1 MKKCNIYK
9 IYTEYRKKRIKNN
22 DVYIFSHN
30 GTDFAGNM
38 YRISECLLKKYGNK
52 RLFISLQV
60 PQNEPVNLILLKRQF
75 PYAKIFVVAANGVED
90 YMALA
95 TCKYLF
101 TDNNMPVPFHKREH
115 QFLIQTWHGTP
126 LKRLGYDN
134 HEDAAFVGMT
144 RRAFTT
150 ADYILFP
157 NEYTAKNIIRSF
169 RMKHELC
176 IKNTIVY
183 EGYSRNSAFFKEEQ
197 DYTALRFKLGV
208 DKKKVFVY
216 MPTWRGTINQ
226 ASRVKKSVITL
237 EEQLEELDGLLP
249 DEFVVYVK
257 LHRLDSAIINFAKFD
272 HIIPFPDN
280 YETYDVLAIADCLIT
295 DYSSVMFDFL
305 STGKKI
311 VLYVYDKYEYIN
323 YPGMYFDLDKLPF
336 PQVDT
341 PTSLYTEMI
350 SDKEYDDTDAIR
362 QFCNYDDKYSTE
374 RFLNLIFNKQGEK
387 SKTVNILS
395 NTKKNIL
402 LYSGALNSDAATMN
416 FYKYIDSLDLNETNY
431 YYLYLN
437 SNFVQNPIKLQGI
450 PVEMDIASVDKFHN
464 ETLFCPNEMATE
476 KDYKD
481 AFSRLFP
488 NIIFDKI
495 IRFGGIDEDTLFL
508 LGYAPVAK
516 KVILYY
522 GPMEKHPVFAQFR
535 RNMINSECLFFDV
548 PEKKQLENPY
558 ECEHMVNRNSLGFN
572 NGYLDFSILSK
583 SYKSDDAYKRIPFSD
598 QRIAI
603 NTKKTEDYI
612 IQIRLKT
619 ALKENEILKAQR
631 DDYYSAYRRI
641 EDSTAWKITF
651 PLRKMMDYIKYL
663 RGK

>member
-1 MKKCNIYK
+1 MKKGNIYK
-9 IYTEYRKKRIKNN
+9 LYANYRKKRIKNN

-38 YRISECLLKKYGNK
+38 YRISECLLKKYGKK
-52 RLFISLQV
+52 RLFISLQK
-60 PQNEPVNLILLKRQF
+60 PQDEPINLILLKRQF
-75 PYAKIFVVAANGVED
+75 PHAKIFIVEANSVED
-90 YMALA
+90 YRALA

-101 TDNNMPVPFHKREH
+101 TDNNIPTPFHKREH
-115 QFLIQTWHGTP
+115 QILIQTWHGTP

-134 HEDAAFVGMT
+134 HEDVSFVGAT

-157 NEYTAKNIIRSF
+157 NEYTAKNMIRSF
-169 RMKHELC
+169 RMNHELR

-197 DYTALRFKLGV
+197 DYIALKSKLGV

-216 MPTWRGTINQ
+216 MPTWRGAINQ
-226 ASRVKKSVITL
+226 ASKVTKPVMAL
-237 EEQLEELDGLLP
+237 EEQLEELDGLLS
-249 DEFVVYVK
+249 DELVVYAK

-280 YETYDVLAIADCLIT
+280 YEVYDVLAIADCLIT

-323 YPGMYFDLDKLPF
+323 YPGMYFDLDELPF

-341 PTSLYTEMI
+341 PGSLYAEMI

-374 RFLNLIFNKQGEK
+374 RFLNLIFNHHGEK
-387 SKTVNILS
+387 SKTVDIS
-395 NTKKNIL
+395 SDVKKNIL
-402 LYSGALNSDAATMN
+402 LYSGALNSDVATMN
-416 FYKYIDSLDLNETNY
+416 FYKYIDSLDLNEANY

-450 PVEMDIASVDKFHN
+450 PAEMDIASIDKFHGQA
-464 ETLFCPNEMATE
+464 LFCPNKTITE

-481 AFSRLFP
+481 AFTRLFP
-488 NIIFDKI
+488 NITFDKI
-495 IRFGGIDEDTLFL
+495 IRFGGMDEDTLFL
-508 LGYAPVAK
+508 LGHAPVAK
-516 KVILYY
+516 KIILYY
-522 GPMEKHPVFAQFR
+522 DNMENQPIFAQFR
-535 RNMINSECLFFDV
+535 RNMINSNCVFFDI
-548 PEKKQLENPY
+548 PKKIQLENPY
-558 ECEHMVNRNSLGFN
+558 ECEHMVNQKASELSIEH
-572 NGYLDFSILSK
+572 LDFSISSK
-583 SYKSDDAYKRIPFSD
+583 NFKSEDAYKRGGTSP
-598 QRIAI
+598 QRIA
-603 NTKKTEDYI
+603 TKIEKTEDYVT
-612 IQIRLKT
+612 QIRLKT

-631 DDYYSAYRRI
+631 DDYYKAYRRI
-641 EDSTAWKITF
+641 EDSTAWKVTF
-651 PLRKMMDYIKYL
+651 LLRKMADYIKYL
-663 RGK
+663 RRK

>member
-1 MKKCNIYK
+1 MKKSNIYEV
-9 IYTEYRKKRIKNN
+9 YAQYRKKRIKNN
-22 DVYIFSHN
+22 DVYFFSHN

-38 YRISECLLKKYGNK
+38 YRISECLLKKYGKK
-52 RLFISLQV
+52 RLFVSLQT
-60 PQNEPVNLILLKRQF
+60 PQNEPVNLILLRRQF
-75 PYAKIFVVAANGVED
+75 PYAKIFIVTANSAED

-115 QFLIQTWHGTP
+115 QILIQTWHGTP

-134 HEDAAFVGMT
+134 YEDVAFVGKT

-157 NEYTAKNIIRSF
+157 NEYTAKNMIRSF

-197 DYTALRFKLGV
+197 DYIALKSKLGV

-226 ASRVKKSVITL
+226 TSGGEKSVITL

-249 DEFVVYVK
+249 DEFVVYAK
-257 LHRLDSAIINFAKFD
+257 LHRLDSSVINFAKFD

-323 YPGMYFDLDKLPF
+323 YPGMYFDLDELPF

-341 PTSLYTEMI
+341 PTSLYAEMV
-350 SDKEYDDTDAIR
+350 SNKEYDDTDAIC
-362 QFCNYDDKYSTE
+362 QFCDYDDKYSTE

-387 SKTVNILS
+387 SKTVTISS

-402 LYSGALNSDAATMN
+402 LYSGALNSDTATMN
-416 FYKYIDSLDLNETNY
+416 FYKYIDSLNLNEANY

-450 PVEMDIASVDKFHN
+450 PVEMDITSIDKFHN
-464 ETLFCPNEMATE
+464 KTLFCPNETMTE

-481 AFSRLFP
+481 AFARLFP
-488 NIIFDKI
+488 NITFEKI
-495 IRFGGIDEDTLFL
+495 IRFGGMDEDTLFL
-508 LGYAPVAK
+508 LGYAPVTK
-516 KVILYY
+516 KIILYY
-522 GPMEKHPVFAQFR
+522 GPMERHPVFVQFR
-535 RNMINSECLFFDV
+535 RNMINSECIFFDV
-548 PEKKQLENPY
+548 PEKKQPENLY
-558 ECEHMVNRNSLGFN
+558 ECEHMVNKNFSERNIGC
-572 NGYLDFSILSK
+572 LDFSMLSK
-583 SYKSDDAYKRIPFSD
+583 NCLLDDDYEKMPFSV
-598 QRIAI
+598 QRKTV
-603 NTKKTEDYI
+603 NTKKTEDYA

-619 ALKENEILKAQR
+619 VLKENEILKAQR
-631 DDYYSAYRRI
+631 DDYYNAYRRI
-641 EDSTAWKITF
+641 ENSSVWKITC